1 MKSEELF
8 KRAIKVMPGG
18 VNSPVR
24 AFGAVGGNPRFI
36 KWACGSRM
44 YDEDGKEYI
53 DLMMSWGPLI
63 LGHGRRE
70 VIEKVKEA
78 VMNGTSYGAVTSLEV
93 EMAEEIVETVPSVEM
108 VRMVNS
114 GTEAT
119 MSAIRL
125 ARAYTGRKYIV
136 KFEGCY
142 HGHSD
147 SLLVSAGSGA
157 LTFGVPSSP
166 GVPDEVASLTIVL
179 PYNDIQGVEDVFS
192 KKGEEIACVI
202 VEPIAGN
209 MGVVLPEDGFLNGL
223 REITSR
229 YGALLIFDEVITGFR
244 VALGGAQ
251 EIYRINPDLTCL
263 GKIIGGGFPVGA
275 YGGRREI
282 MEKVSPSG
290 PVYQAG
296 TLSGNPIAM
305 IAGLETIR
313 ILKRENPYGYLE
325 MLGNK
330 LEDGLRRILS
340 EKGIPHSINRFGS
353 MMTVFFTDEKVKDLS
368 SAKKSNT
375 SLFARFFNA
384 MLEEGVYLPPSQFEA
399 MFLSTAHTEEDVDRI
414 LESAERAISRI

>member
-1 MKSEELF
+1 MKSEELYR
-8 KRAIKVMPGG
+8 RARKVIPGG

-24 AFGAVGGNPRFI
+24 AFGAVGGTPRFI

-63 LGHGRRE
+63 LGHGRKE
-70 VIEKVKEA
+70 VVERVREA
-78 VMNGTSYGAVTSLEV
+78 VMNGTSYGSTTSLEV
-93 EMAEEIVETVPSVEM
+93 EMAEEIVSAVPSIEM

-114 GTEAT
+114 GTEAA

-125 ARAYTGRKYIV
+125 ARAYTRRKYVV

-166 GVPDEVASLTIVL
+166 GVPDEFASLTIVL
-179 PYNDIQGVEDVFS
+179 PYNEVDAVKRTFAE
-192 KKGEEIACVI
+192 KGEDIACVI

-209 MGVVLPEDGFLNGL
+209 MGVVIPDKEFLTTL
-223 REITSR
+223 RTLTSQH
-229 YGALLIFDEVITGFR
+229 ASLLIFDEVITGFR
-244 VALGGAQ
+244 VAFGGAQ
-251 EIYRINPDLTCL
+251 SLYNMDPDITCL

-275 YGGRREI
+275 YGGKREI

-305 IAGLETIR
+305 TAGLETIR
-313 ILKRENPYGYLE
+313 ILKRENPYEYLQ
-325 MLGNK
+325 MLGSK
-330 LEDGLRRILS
+330 LEKGIKEVLS
-340 EKGIPHSINRFGS
+340 EKGIPHTINRVGS
-353 MMTVFFTDEKVKDLS
+353 MMTIFFTPQQVKDLH
-368 SAKKSNT
+368 SAKKSDT
-375 SLFARFFNA
+375 SLFAKFFNA
-384 MLEEGVYLPPSQFEA
+384 MLDEGVYLPPSQFEA
-399 MFLSTAHTEEDVDRI
+399 VFLSSAHTEGDIENVI
-414 LESAERAISRI
+414 ESARRAISKI